1 MPVAALIGLA
11 LSLAQQ
17 APADPGR
24 PLADRIEVAF
34 RACALQLTQRDYLA
48 PKHATELS
56 GVGINLS
63 TKPPPMVSAM
73 AGRLFGN
80 DGIYASV
87 TAPAAEM
94 WIAASPTVPACK
106 VTVADSDL
114 SLSARVDWSNK
125 LRSMAGWTFDRSR
138 SGTQGNFMRD
148 FFVLNAARPGPHMVL
163 LLDGPNIVAQNSQ
176 GIQLIMTVAFDVA
189 KAP

>member
-1 MPVAALIGLA
+1 MPVVALASLA

-34 RACALQLTQRDYLA
+34 RACALQLTQRDYLTTKNA
-48 PKHATELS
+48 VELS
-56 GVGINLS
+56 GVGIKLS
-63 TKPPPMVSAM
+63 TTPPPMVGAM
-73 AGRLFGN
+73 ASRLFGN

-94 WIAASPTVPACK
+94 WIAASATVPACK
-106 VTVADSDL
+106 VTVANSDL

-125 LRSMAGWTFDRSR
+125 LRSTAGWTFDRSR

-148 FFVLNAARPGPHMVL
+148 FFTINATRPGPHMVL
-163 LLDGPNIVAQNSQ
+163 MLDGPNIIAHNGQ
-176 GIQLIMTVAFDVA
+176 GIQLIMTVAFDVT
-189 KAP
+189 KAS